1 MLSITAL
8 AAIMAL
14 GAGPAHAAAP
24 SGAVQFSDY
33 ASAGGVPTSL
43 RVRIDVN
50 DDGGSPPLLRRLDV
64 DLPAGFDVGAQAA
77 SRAGGIVLCTPAAF
91 AVGAAG
97 PAGCPE
103 GAAVGTARLETP
115 AVATPLTGRI
125 SLGTPQSP
133 GGLPTLN
140 VEVSEGGSDAPG
152 AARAKLVGVLSSD
165 GSGRLRV
172 SFDQIPQPAFRQ
184 LELALDGGPTALL
197 VTPPSCGAAAGL
209 VTFTAASDGAT
220 GSAAGATTIG
230 PDCASGQLSP
240 SFSLSSDDR
249 RAGAEST
256 MRGTVSVPDRG
267 PALTGA
273 AIRLPSGLLGHIG
286 DVAECAES
294 VAAAGGCG
302 EESRIGSVRIVSGA
316 GSSPATFT
324 GSLFIVPR
332 APGAVAG
339 LAAVVEV
346 RLGEL
351 DLGRL
356 VLVGQFVLRPTDAG
370 LDLQLAFPTTYAG
383 LGLHLREAA
392 LVIDR
397 GAFALNPSTCG
408 PLPYSGTFTGTG
420 GAAAQAGGAITY
432 DGCGALPFAPTLT
445 AALGGETGPLGH
457 PNVTVGLNARAGDSN
472 LQGAVV
478 TLPRGIAADP
488 ANIQN
493 ACPERV
499 FQAAACS
506 ATARVGTTTARVAL
520 TPEPIPGDVYLVKI
534 DGQQLPGLGLSFTGR
549 YAQRVLSTVR
559 IGPDNRL
566 VVRFDS
572 IPDLP
577 LRRLDL
583 TIIGGPQ
590 GPIRVAG
597 GKCLSGSVWDASFR
611 GQGGQASSHT
621 IPAPCPPRAARRAA
635 LTLSSTRGLSVRLTD
650 LGGRNLHSMK
660 VTLPQGFSFNRA
672 RAANRRFRS
681 VALDGGKATV
691 KATNRTVQVFPSGT
705 ATTRL
710 TLKLGA
716 GTVRRSAASGKASR
730 SVTVEVRLAFT
741 DGSVQRQKIRLRA
754 S

>member
-1 MLSITAL
+1 M
-8 AAIMAL
+8 
-14 GAGPAHAAAP
+14 
-24 SGAVQFSDY
+24 
-33 ASAGGVPTSL
+33 PTGL
-43 RVRIDVN
+43 QARIDV
-50 DDGGSPPLLRRLDV
+50 DDEPGGAPPLLRRLDL
-64 DLPAGFDVGAQAA
+64 DLPAGFDLGAQAA
-77 SRAGGIVLCTPAAF
+77 SRVGGLVLCSPAQF

-97 PAGCPE
+97 PANCP
-103 GAAVGTARLETP
+103 AAAEVGSARLDAP
-115 AVATPLTGRI
+115 SVGTPLTGRI
-125 SLGTPQSP
+125 FLGAPLSAGT
-133 GGLPTLN
+133 LPTLD
-140 VEVSEGGSDAPG
+140 VEVSENGSSTPG
-152 AARAKLVGVLSSD
+152 AARAKLVGVISS
-165 GSGRLRV
+165 GGGGRLRV
-172 SFDQIPQPAFRQ
+172 TFDQIPQPAFSR
-184 LELALDGGPTALL
+184 LELTLEGGPTALL
-197 VTPPSCGAAAGL
+197 VTPASCGAAAGL
-209 VTFTAASDGAT
+209 VTFTAAADGAT
-220 GSAAGATTIG
+220 GSSAGATTIG

-240 SFSLSSDDR
+240 SFTLSADDR

-256 MRGTVSVPDRG
+256 MRGTLSVPDRG
-267 PALTGA
+267 PAVTGA
-273 AIRLPSGLLGHIG
+273 SVRLPPGLLAHIG
-286 DVAECAES
+286 DVAECPEGA
-294 VAAAGGCG
+294 AAAGQCG
-302 EESRIGSVRIVSGA
+302 DDTRIGAIRLVSGA
-316 GSSPATFT
+316 GPAPATLT
-324 GSLFIVPR
+324 GSLYIVPR

-339 LAAVVEV
+339 LAAVVDV

-356 VLVGQFVLRPTDAG
+356 VLSGQFILRPTDAG
-370 LDLQLAFPTTYAG
+370 LDLQLGIPTTFAG
-383 LGLHLREAA
+383 LGLHFREAA

-397 GAFALNPSTCG
+397 ALFAVNPSTCG
-408 PLPYSGTFTGTG
+408 PLPYFGTFTGAG
-420 GAAAQAGGAITY
+420 GATGDVGGAITY

-445 AALGGETGPLGH
+445 AALGGEIGPLGH
-457 PNVTVGLNARAGDSN
+457 PNVTVGLNARPGDSN
-472 LQGAVV
+472 LRGAEV

-493 ACPERV
+493 ACPQRT

-506 ATARVGTTTARVAL
+506 ATARVGTTTARVGL

-559 IGPDNRL
+559 VGPESRL
-566 VVRFDS
+566 VVRFDE

-597 GKCLSGSVWDASFR
+597 GKCLNGSVWDASFR

-621 IPAPCPPRAARRAA
+621 IPAPCPPRAAKRAA
-635 LTLSSTRGLSVRLTD
+635 LTLSSSRGLSVRLTD

-681 VALDGGKATV
+681 LALDGGKATL
-691 KATNRTVQVFPSGT
+691 KATNRTVQVFPTGT
-705 ATTRL
+705 TTTRL
-710 TLKLGA
+710 SLKLGA
-716 GTVRRSAASGKASR
+716 GTVRRSASGGTASR
-730 SVTVEVRLAFT
+730 SVVVEVRLAFT

>member
-1 MLSITAL
+1 MGIMLP
-8 AAIMAL
+8 
-14 GAGPAHAAAP
+14 GASPANAAAP
-24 SGAVQFSDY
+24 SGTVQFSAY
-33 ASAGGVPTSL
+33 ETAGGVPTGL
-43 RVRIDVN
+43 EARIEVADEP
-50 DDGGSPPLLRRLDV
+50 GGAPPLLRRLDL
-64 DLPAGFDVGAQAA
+64 DLPAGFTLGAQAA
-77 SRAGGIVLCTPAAF
+77 SRESGLVLCTAAQF
-91 AVGAAG
+91 AIGAAG
-97 PAGCPE
+97 PAACPAS
-103 GAAVGTARLETP
+103 AAVGSARIDAP
-115 AVATPLTGRI
+115 SVGSPLKGRI
-125 SLGTPQSP
+125 FLGAPQES
-133 GGLPTLN
+133 GGLPSLY
-140 VEVSEGGSDAPG
+140 VEASENESTAPG
-152 AARAKLVGVLSSD
+152 AARAKLVGVLTAD

-172 SFDQIPQPAFRQ
+172 SFDQIPQPAFRRLQ
-184 LELALDGGPTALL
+184 LTLDGGASALL
-197 VTPPSCGAAAGL
+197 VTPPGCGAAAGL
-209 VTFTAASDGAT
+209 VTLTAASDGAA
-220 GSAAGATTIG
+220 GSSAGATTIG
-230 PDCASGQLSP
+230 PDCASGQLAP

-256 MRGTVSVPDRG
+256 VRGTITVQDRG

-273 AIRLPSGLLGHIG
+273 NVRLPAGLLAHIG
-286 DVAECAES
+286 DVAECPES
-294 VAAAGGCG
+294 AAAAGQCPADT
-302 EESRIGSVRIVSGA
+302 RIGSIRLVSGA
-316 GSSPATFT
+316 GAAPAVLG

-339 LAAVVEV
+339 LAAVVDV
-346 RLGEL
+346 RLGDL

-356 VLVGQFVLRPTDAG
+356 VLTGQFILRPNDAG
-370 LDLQLAFPTTYAG
+370 LDLQMAFPTSFAG
-383 LGLHLREAA
+383 LGLHLREA
-392 LVIDR
+392 LFVIDR
-397 GAFALNPSTCG
+397 SLFAVNPSTCG
-408 PLPYSGTFTGTG
+408 PLPYSGTFTGVG
-420 GAAAQAGGAITY
+420 GSLAEAGGAITY
-432 DGCGALPFAPTLT
+432 DGCGSLPFAPTLT

-472 LQGAVV
+472 LRGAEV

-493 ACPERV
+493 ACPERT

-506 ATARVGTTTARVAL
+506 ATARVGTTTARVGL

-534 DGQQLPGLGLSFTGR
+534 EGQQLPGLGLSFTGR

-559 IGPDNRL
+559 VGPDQRL
-566 VVRFDS
+566 VVRFDA

-583 TIIGGPQ
+583 TITGGPQ

-597 GKCLSGSVWDASFR
+597 GKCLEGSVWDASFR

-621 IPAPCPPRAARRAA
+621 IPAPCPPRAAKRAA

-672 RAANRRFRS
+672 RAANRRYRS

-705 ATTRL
+705 GTTRL
-710 TLKLGA
+710 SLKLGA
-716 GTVRRSAASGKASR
+716 GTVRRSSTRPAGSR
-730 SVTVEVRLAFT
+730 SVTVDVRLAFT
-741 DGSVQRQKIRLRA
+741 DGSVQRQRIRLRA

>member
-1 MLSITAL
+1 M
-8 AAIMAL
+8 AIML
-14 GAGPAHAAAP
+14 PGASPAHAAAP
-24 SGAVQFSDY
+24 SGTVQFSAY
-33 ASAGGVPTSL
+33 ETAGGVPTGL
-43 RVRIDVN
+43 EARIDVA
-50 DDGGSPPLLRRLDV
+50 DEPGGAPPLLRRLDL
-64 DLPAGFDVGAQAA
+64 DLPAGFTLGAQAA
-77 SRAGGIVLCTPAAF
+77 VRDGGLVLCTAAQF
-91 AVGAAG
+91 AIGAAG
-97 PAGCPE
+97 PAACPAN
-103 GAAVGTARLETP
+103 AAVGTARIDAP
-115 AVATPLTGRI
+115 SVGSPLKGRI
-125 SLGTPQSP
+125 FLGAPQDS
-133 GGLPTLN
+133 GGLPSLY
-140 VEVSEGGSDAPG
+140 VEVSENESTAPG
-152 AARAKLVGVLSSD
+152 ATRAKLVGVIAAD

-172 SFDQIPQPAFRQ
+172 SFDQIPQPAFRRLQ
-184 LELALDGGPTALL
+184 LTLDGGASALL

-209 VTFTAASDGAT
+209 VTLTAASDGAT
-220 GSAAGATTIG
+220 GSSAGATTIG
-230 PDCASGQLSP
+230 PDCASGQLAP

-256 MRGTVSVPDRG
+256 MRGTIAVPARG

-273 AIRLPSGLLGHIG
+273 NIRLPSGLLAHIG
-286 DVAECAES
+286 DVAECLES
-294 VAAAGGCG
+294 AAAAGQCPADT
-302 EESRIGSVRIVSGA
+302 RIGSIRLVSGA
-316 GSSPATFT
+316 GSAPAVFG

-339 LAAVVEV
+339 LAAVIDV

-356 VLVGQFVLRPTDAG
+356 VLTGQFILRPTDAG
-370 LDLQLAFPTTYAG
+370 LDLQMAFPTSFAG
-383 LGLHLREAA
+383 LGLHLREAEF
-392 LVIDR
+392 VIDR
-397 GAFALNPSTCG
+397 SLFAVNPSTCG
-408 PLPYSGTFTGTG
+408 PLPYSGTFTGAG
-420 GAAAQAGGAITY
+420 GSSAEASGAITY

-472 LQGAVV
+472 LRGAEV

-493 ACPERV
+493 ACPERT

-506 ATARVGTTTARVAL
+506 ATARVGTTTARVGL

-559 IGPDNRL
+559 VGPDQRL
-566 VVRFDS
+566 VVRFDA

-583 TIIGGPQ
+583 TITGGPQ

-597 GKCLSGSVWDASFR
+597 GKCLAGSVWDASFR

-621 IPAPCPPRAARRAA
+621 IPAPCPPRAAKRAA

-650 LGGRNLHSMK
+650 LGGRNLHSVK

-672 RAANRRFRS
+672 RAASRRYRT
-681 VALDGGKATV
+681 VALDGGKASV
-691 KATNRTVQVFPSGT
+691 KATNRTVQVFPSGK

-710 TLKLGA
+710 SLKLGA
-716 GTVRRSAASGKASR
+716 GTVLRSSTGPAGSR
-730 SVTVEVRLAFT
+730 SVTVDVRLAFT
-741 DGSVQRQKIRLRA
+741 DGSVQRQRIRLRA